1 MSASKEPVEPIDTN
15 AVENDEDSPDVENN
29 DENNDEGD
37 TEADTALT
45 RDEMFHILQCRR
57 RRLVLKYLQ
66 EHDTPAK
73 MTDITE
79 KIAAVEHDTTV
90 AALKSQERQR
100 VYIALYQ
107 SHLPKLDEEG
117 VIEYQQNRGIVE
129 RTALTDSFD
138 RYLDEEPSMREA
150 EETPEH
156 RPVETD
162 DRSSAA
168 SDTSWP
174 TTYAG
179 GAGLALALLVS
190 IYANLP
196 NTPIPSGVGIA
207 IAAITVVALV
217 AAGTMRRSSDDAT
230 DE

>member
-1 MSASKEPVEPIDTN
+1 MSASKESIESIDATT
-15 AVENDEDSPDVENN
+15 AAEDESAEDDADDS
-29 DENNDEGD
+29 
-37 TEADTALT
+37 LT
-45 RDEMFHILQCRR
+45 RDNIFHILQCRR

-79 KIAAVEHDTTV
+79 HIAAVEHDTTV

-129 RTALTDSFD
+129 RTERTAAFD
-138 RYLDEEPSMREA
+138 RYLDEEPSMREDD
-150 EETPEH
+150 TTEH
-156 RPVETD
+156 STTGSA
-162 DRSSAA
+162 DRDHGQEA
-168 SDTSWP
+168 SGRQLSP
-174 TTYAG
+174 TYAG
-179 GAGLALALLVS
+179 GAGFALALLVS

-196 NTPIPSGVGIA
+196 NTPVPSGVGIA
-207 IAAITVVALV
+207 IAAITVFALV
-217 AAGTMRRSSDDAT
+217 ATQMSSKFGGSETA

>member
-1 MSASKEPVEPIDTN
+1 MSASKEPIESIDAN
-15 AVENDEDSPDVENN
+15 EVENDENAPDVEN
-29 DENNDEGD
+29 D
-37 TEADTALT
+37 TENDAEVENTLT

-117 VIEYQQNRGIVE
+117 VIKYQQNRGIVE
-129 RTALTDSFD
+129 RTNLTDSFD

-150 EETPEH
+150 EETPDH

-162 DRSSAA
+162 DRSSEMAD
-168 SDTSWP
+168 SSSWP

-179 GAGLALALLVS
+179 AAGLALALLVS

-207 IAAITVVALV
+207 IAAISVIALV
-217 AAGTMRRSSDDAT
+217 AAGTMRRSSDDPA

>member
-1 MSASKEPVEPIDTN
+1 MSASKEPIEPIDAN
-15 AVENDEDSPDVENN
+15 EVENDENAPDVENDAEN
-29 DENNDEGD
+29 DA
-37 TEADTALT
+37 EADNTLT
-45 RDEMFHILQCRR
+45 RDEIFHILQCRR

-117 VIEYQQNRGIVE
+117 VIKYQQNRGIVE
-129 RTALTDSFD
+129 QTDLTDSFD

-150 EETPEH
+150 EETPDH

-162 DRSSAA
+162 DRSSEMAD
-168 SDTSWP
+168 SSSRP
-174 TTYAG
+174 TTYVG

-207 IAAITVVALV
+207 IATISVIALV
-217 AAGTMRRSSDDAT
+217 AAGTMRRSSDDQA
-230 DE
+230 DK